1 MTIYEH
7 DRRIQTLKHGISI
20 TSVKLKTHKSFGNIY
35 DMSICSKPLK
45 EKNINNYN
53 SKKDL

>member
-53 SKKDL
+53 S

>member
-7 DRRIQTLKHGISI
+7 DRRIQTLKQGMSI

-35 DMSICSKPLK
+35 DMSINLFETIKG
-45 EKNINNYN
+45 KNH
-53 SKKDL
+53 KQL

>member
-7 DRRIQTLKHGISI
+7 DRRIQTLKQGMSI

-35 DMSICSKPLK
+35 DMTMNFFETIKG
-45 EKNINNYN
+45 
-53 SKKDL
+53 KKS